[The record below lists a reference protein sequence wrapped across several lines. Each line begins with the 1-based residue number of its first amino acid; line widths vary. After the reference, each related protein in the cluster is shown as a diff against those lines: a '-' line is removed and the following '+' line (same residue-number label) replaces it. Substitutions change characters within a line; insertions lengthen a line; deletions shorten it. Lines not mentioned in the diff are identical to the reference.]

1 MILEL
6 LKLPARL
13 RIPLKRPVLNIPP
26 AVLKSA
32 ARLIMPFVSTKR
44 TSSHE
49 RVIPV

>member
-26 AVLKSA
+26 CCVE
-32 ARLIMPFVSTKR
+32 ICCSTY
-44 TSSHE
+44 HAICLHQE
-49 RVIPV
+49 DFQP